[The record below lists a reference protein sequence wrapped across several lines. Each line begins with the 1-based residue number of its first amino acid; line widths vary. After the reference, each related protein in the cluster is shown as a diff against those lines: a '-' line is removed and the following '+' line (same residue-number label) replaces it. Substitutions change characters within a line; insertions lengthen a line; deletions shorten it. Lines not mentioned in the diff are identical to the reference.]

1 MKLWNAN
8 VQLNI
13 EVVVAAEN
21 EADAK
26 YELDIDDVIAD
37 FSHEIEVYWSEIKSM
52 EALPY
57 GWKATEPYGHENGT
71 CEAMMVEIIEELQRE
86 KDRAEQDKLQL
97 KLDLDME

>member
-8 VQLNI
+8 ICLDV

-26 YELDIDDVIAD
+26 YELDIDDALRD
-37 FSHEIEVYWSEIKSM
+37 SSHEIEVHWSEIKTM

-57 GWKATEPYGHENGT
+57 GWKDDQPYGHYEGN
-71 CEAMMVEIIEELQRE
+71 CKEMMAKILEELQRAS
-86 KDRAEQDKLQL
+86 DRAENDKLQM
-97 KLDLDME
+97 KLDLDK